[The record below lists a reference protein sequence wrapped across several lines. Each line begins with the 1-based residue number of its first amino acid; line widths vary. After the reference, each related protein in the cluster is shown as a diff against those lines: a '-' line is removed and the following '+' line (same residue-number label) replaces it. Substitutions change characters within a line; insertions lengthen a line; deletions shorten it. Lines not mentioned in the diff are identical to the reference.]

1 MAVGYGVWQ
10 LMGVLSGGPIVI
22 GDMGWP
28 VFCGASLTLG
38 ICGLLLV
45 MSDCSHPP
53 ACASGLVVVLG
64 AVTALLLTTK
74 TGEETRETLAEY
86 GASFK
91 ENLPEGIKEKTD
103 EALDRGREYLDEKK
117 KALNEAIEAGKVAM
131 AKEKEDLSTT
141 LDEDN
146 A

>member
-1 MAVGYGVWQ
+1 MSKDGCCPGSSFATF
-10 LMGVLSGGPIVI
+10 LT
-22 GDMGWP
+22 
-28 VFCGASLTLG
+28 GAL
-38 ICGLLLV
+38 
-45 MSDCSHPP
+45 
-53 ACASGLVVVLG
+53 LG
-64 AVTALLLTTK
+64 AVAALLLTTK

-117 KALNEAIEAGKVAM
+117 KALNEAIEAGKGAM
-131 AKEKEDLSTT
+131 AKEKEDLTT
-141 LDEDN
+141 TPDEDT